1 MKDLCAVDGCENAAF
16 YKEAGLC
23 QACYQGLYYWQ
34 RYRTPTQAMRRKRQ
48 LGVLDARMKLLTTHR
63 RKRR

>member
-1 MKDLCAVDGCENAAF
+1 MTDQCSVDGCEREAF

-34 RYRTPTQAMRRKRQ
+34 RYRTPTEVIRRKHQ
-48 LGVLDARMKLLTTHR
+48 LGVLDARMKLLSTHR